1 MPRPHRQPHEAQA
14 AQQGADRPLGQRHVE
29 ALRDHRGE
37 IGPSPAHHAV
47 HGRVGAGPNQL
58 GDDRRL
64 LGRQAR
70 PRTDRAGPT
79 APTGPR
85 RCSDAPSHAASAGP
99 CRTRAVSVRD
109 APSSTSASA
118 SIRRAASASRPV
130 AAARRK
136 SAASWSLRVIVIA
149 AMCPKP
155 PLPKASNQMR
165 RDQGIPLR
173 KSAIV
178 SGGIY
183 ARRDC
188 LTLDEFPERR

>member
-58 GDDRRL
+58 GNDRRL
-64 LGRQAR
+64 LGRQAK
-70 PRTDRAGPT
+70 PWADRA
-79 APTGPR
+79 APVRQPR
-85 RCSDAPSHAASAGP
+85 QALVVVAMYPVTQRLPVHAARAASA
-99 CRTRAVSVRD
+99 RD

-118 SIRRAASASRPV
+118 SIRRAATASRLA

-136 SAASWSLRVIVIA
+136 PAASWSLRVIVIA
-149 AMCPKP
+149 AMCVKA
-155 PLPKASNQMR
+155 PLPKHRIRCAVTS
-165 RDQGIPLR
+165 GIPFESQPFGR
-173 KSAIV
+173 W
-178 SGGIY
+178 Y
-183 ARRDC
+183 
-188 LTLDEFPERR
+188 